1 MFIQKDQSTSFSQVQ
16 PQPVTETTSSKFLT
30 QEEAEELKQLNIVSQ
45 ELIIKFGQN
54 EYQLQILK
62 DQKNELVKELA
73 NLKLKETQFSQA
85 LQNKYGNVNI
95 NLETGEITTVS

>member
-1 MFIQKDQSTSFSQVQ
+1 MFIQKDQLVENTQSQ
-16 PQPVTETTSSKFLT
+16 PQSVTNTTSKFLA
-30 QEEAEELKQLNIVSQ
+30 QEEIEELKQLNIVSQ

>member
-1 MFIQKDQSTSFSQVQ
+1 MFIPKEQLTQNPQ
-16 PQPVTETTSSKFLT
+16 PQQQPVAEANSKFLT
-30 QEEAEELKQLNIVSQ
+30 QEEVEELKQLNIFSQ

-54 EYQLQILK
+54 EYQIQILK

-73 NLKLKETQFSQA
+73 NLKIKETQFSQS

-95 NLETGEITTVS
+95 NLETGEITPTS

>member
-1 MFIQKDQSTSFSQVQ
+1 MFIPKDQLNTNPQVQ
-16 PQPVTETTSSKFLT
+16 PQPVAETSSKFLT
-30 QEEAEELKQLNIVSQ
+30 QEEIEELKQLNIVSQ

-62 DQKNELVKELA
+62 DQKNELVKELS

>member
-1 MFIQKDQSTSFSQVQ
+1 MFIPKDQPTPTSFQQ
-16 PQPVTETTSSKFLT
+16 TTVESTSKFLT
-30 QEEAEELKQLNIVSQ
+30 QEELNELKQLNVISQ

-85 LQNKYGNVNI
+85 LQNEYGNVNI
-95 NLETGEITTVS
+95 NLETGEIIAAS

>member
-1 MFIQKDQSTSFSQVQ
+1 MFIQKDQLVENTQPQ
-16 PQPVTETTSSKFLT
+16 PQPVTNTTSKFLT
-30 QEEAEELKQLNIVSQ
+30 QEEIEELKQLNIFSQ